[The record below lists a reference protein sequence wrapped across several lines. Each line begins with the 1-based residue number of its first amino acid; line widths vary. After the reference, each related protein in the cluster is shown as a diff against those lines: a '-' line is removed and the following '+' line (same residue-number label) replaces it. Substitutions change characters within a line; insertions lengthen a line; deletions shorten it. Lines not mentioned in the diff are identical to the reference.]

1 MVSEQPPK
9 EFQVIVDFGVKK
21 VRKHGDYTRVIALD
35 KKALQACGCPDD
47 KVIMAKVELIKNPDR
62 DFLKVTPFCADVSQ
76 NEKKED
82 ANIVI

>member
-1 MVSEQPPK
+1 MVSEQTPK
-9 EFQVIVDFGVKK
+9 EFQVSIDFGTKK

-47 KVIMAKVELIKNPDR
+47 KVIMAKVELIKNPNR
-62 DFLKVTPFCADVSQ
+62 DFLKVTPFCEEASQ

-82 ANIVI
+82 VGIVN